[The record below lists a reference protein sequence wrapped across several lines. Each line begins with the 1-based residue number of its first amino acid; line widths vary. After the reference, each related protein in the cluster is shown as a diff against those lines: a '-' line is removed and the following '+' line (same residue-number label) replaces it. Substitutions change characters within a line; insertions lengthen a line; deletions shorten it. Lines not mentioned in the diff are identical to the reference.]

1 MIFLN
6 RKKNSVY
13 RWLILHF
20 CVFCSTNAQELPP
33 IVNYQPSTY
42 SAGNQNW
49 MITQGTDNFIYFAN
63 NDGLLQYN
71 GSVWKLYKSPNETIF
86 RSVKAV
92 GNQIYTGCYM
102 QFGQWQKQQD
112 GSLKYSSISNKIK
125 SQIHDDEQFW
135 NIFSYENCIIFQS
148 LERFYIYNLTT
159 KSIKIL
165 QPKNNIF
172 KSFQT
177 RDAIYFQTN
186 NGDFFEIENG
196 TSKLVSSQSI
206 LGQKKIIAVYQ
217 QEQKLILATQN
228 NGFYFL
234 ENGVVQVMKTQIDDF
249 LVNNNIYCTTALK
262 NGNIAVGTI
271 SNGLYLIDA
280 LGNLKHHFSQSKG
293 LTNNTILSLYEDEDN
308 NLWTGLD
315 NGINCINVESAV
327 KNFSDQSGAL
337 GTVYASV
344 IFQNKL
350 YVGTN
355 QGLFTKTTNS
365 NSNFE
370 LISGTKG
377 QVWSLFEYKNTLF
390 CGHNSG
396 TYVIDNSGARQIYSA
411 SGTWKFSAISGQPNL
426 LLQGN
431 YNGISVL
438 EFINNQWTFRNK
450 IENFNY
456 SSKFFELQKN
466 QIFVSH
472 EYKGIYRFSVDENFK
487 NASKIYTYQNP
498 KKGKNVS
505 LIKYNNT
512 ILFSSANG
520 IYKLLANNIFQKDN
534 ILTTILNKDQ
544 FISGKMIADDT
555 GKLWMFSEN
564 YIHYFEKHKLST
576 TLKHSAIP
584 IPSALANTMVG
595 YENISQLNQNQ
606 YLLGTSD
613 GYCIIDINNLSFK
626 KYNVSITNA
635 DFYEFEQTPKSEN
648 LTTEGN
654 LNYKQNNV
662 LIGFTV
668 PEYNKYIN
676 TEYQYRLGGYQDNWS
691 DWSSKSSAI
700 FKNLPP
706 GDYIFE
712 VKSKIANVVSDRVA
726 TYSFVIKRPWYGSIL
741 MKFIYLL
748 LFIIGVFY
756 VNKAYEKYYQKQKQ
770 KLIDE
775 NNKLLEFKE
784 LENEKQLMQL
794 KNEELTNDVDLKNRE
809 LAVSTMS
816 LIKKDELLTL
826 IKEDLKKSDQENSNR
841 SIKSVISIITRNI
854 NKDDSWQA
862 FKEAFDSTDK
872 DFLKKVKASH
882 PSLTPNDL
890 RLCAYLRLN
899 LTSKEI
905 APMLNISVRSVEIKR
920 YRLRKKME
928 LTHEQG
934 LVEYILTV

>member
-1 MIFLN
+1 
-6 RKKNSVY
+6 
-13 RWLILHF
+13 
-20 CVFCSTNAQELPP
+20 
-33 IVNYQPSTY
+33 
-42 SAGNQNW
+42 
-49 MITQGTDNFIYFAN
+49 
-63 NDGLLQYN
+63 
-71 GSVWKLYKSPNETIF
+71 
-86 RSVKAV
+86 
-92 GNQIYTGCYM
+92 
-102 QFGQWQKQQD
+102 
-112 GSLKYSSISNKIK
+112 
-125 SQIHDDEQFW
+125 
-135 NIFSYENCIIFQS
+135 
-148 LERFYIYNLTT
+148 
-159 KSIKIL
+159 
-165 QPKNNIF
+165 
-172 KSFQT
+172 
-177 RDAIYFQTN
+177 
-186 NGDFFEIENG
+186 
-196 TSKLVSSQSI
+196 
-206 LGQKKIIAVYQ
+206 LGQKKIITVYH

-228 NGFYFL
+228 NGFYHL
-234 ENGVVQVMKTQIDDF
+234 ENGIISFMRTQIDDF
-249 LVNNNIYCTTALK
+249 LINNNIYCSTVLK

-280 LGNLKHHFSQSKG
+280 AGNLKYHFSQSKG

-327 KNFSDQSGAL
+327 KNFSDQSGTL
-337 GTVYASV
+337 GTVYASML
-344 IFQNKL
+344 FQNKL
-350 YVGTN
+350 YIGTN

-365 NSNFE
+365 NSSFE

-377 QVWSLFEYKNTLF
+377 QVWSLFTYQNTLF

-396 TYVIDNSGARQIYSA
+396 TFVIDNNSARQIYSA
-411 SGTWKFSAISGQPNL
+411 SGTWKFSTISGQPNL

-438 EFINNQWTFRNK
+438 ERINKQWTFRNK
-450 IENFNY
+450 IDNFNC

-472 EYKGIYRFSVDENFK
+472 EYKGIYRFSVDENFR
-487 NASKIYTYQNP
+487 NASTIHTYQNP

-505 LIKYNNT
+505 LIKYNDK
-512 ILFSSANG
+512 ILFASTTG
-520 IYKLLANNIFQKDN
+520 IYKLLANNIFEKDN
-534 ILTTILNKDQ
+534 ILTAIWNNDQ
-544 FISGKMIADDT
+544 FISGKMIADNA

-576 TLKHSAIP
+576 TLKHTSIP

-613 GYCIIDINNLSFK
+613 GYCIIDINNLNFK

-635 DFYEFEQTPKSEN
+635 DFYEFEQKSQSAN
-648 LTTEGN
+648 LTVEGSFG
-654 LNYKQNNV
+654 YKQNNV
-662 LIGFTV
+662 VIGFTV

-676 TEYQYRLGGYQDNWS
+676 TEYQYHLEGYQNKWS
-691 DWSSKSSAI
+691 DWSSKSVAV

-712 VKSKIANVVSDRVA
+712 VKSKIANVVSDRLA

-741 MKFIYLL
+741 MKFIYLIII
-748 LFIIGVFY
+748 IIGVFY

-784 LENEKQLMQL
+784 LENEKQLMQV
-794 KNEELTNDVDLKNRE
+794 KNEQLIHDVDLKNRE
-809 LAVSTMS
+809 LAVSNMS
-816 LIKKDELLTL
+816 LIKKDELLAL
-826 IKEDLKKSDQENSNR
+826 IKEDLKKSDQENGNR
-841 SIKSVISIITRNI
+841 SIKSVISTITRNI
-854 NKDDSWQA
+854 NKDDSWNA
-862 FKEAFDSTDK
+862 FNEAFDNTDK
-872 DFLKKVKASH
+872 DFLKKVKSLHVA
-882 PSLTPNDL
+882 LTPNDL

-899 LTSKEI
+899 LSSKEI

-928 LTHEQG
+928 LSHEQG
-934 LVEYILTV
+934 LVEYILSI